1 MRTNDAQTA
10 FVECLDRHRGILI
23 KVAGACCRDLAG
35 REDLIAEIVAQLW
48 RAYGRFDERAAFSTW
63 MYRIAVNVAI
73 SFRRAEMRK
82 TRNVEAAEP
91 AILEML
97 PSPAEPQS
105 DAALALVREFIEEL
119 DELNRALMILYLADN
134 SYAEIAAILGISE
147 TNVATKIGRIKQR
160 LKRDI
165 AARSPLTNG
174 ERHGTRRTQRPLER
188 EQSEAAGKQ
197 SSQHAALR
205 AMEPS

>member
-1 MRTNDAQTA
+1 MRSNGAQNA
-10 FVECLDRHRGILI
+10 FVERLERHRGVLV
-23 KVAGACCRDLAG
+23 KVAGAYCRDAAG

-73 SFRRAEMRK
+73 SFQRAEMRK
-82 TRNVEAAEP
+82 TRNIEPAEP
-91 AILEML
+91 VVLEML
-97 PSPAEPQS
+97 PSSPEAQS
-105 DAALALVREFIEEL
+105 DDALTLVRDVIEEL
-119 DELNRALMILYLADN
+119 DELNRALMILYLDDN

-165 AARSPLTNG
+165 AARSNV
-174 ERHGTRRTQRPLER
+174 
-188 EQSEAAGKQ
+188 
-197 SSQHAALR
+197 
-205 AMEPS
+205 

>member
-1 MRTNDAQTA
+1 MRTNDAQSA
-10 FVECLDRHRGILI
+10 FVDRLERHRGVLV
-23 KVAGACCRDLAG
+23 KVAGAYCRDAAG

-73 SFRRAEMRK
+73 SFQRAEMRK
-82 TRNVEAAEP
+82 ARNVEPAEP
-91 AILEML
+91 AALEML
-97 PSPAEPQS
+97 PSPPGAQS
-105 DAALALVREFIEEL
+105 DDALALVREVIEEL
-119 DELNRALMILYLADN
+119 DELNRALMILYLDDN

-165 AARSPLTNG
+165 DAHNNV
-174 ERHGTRRTQRPLER
+174 
-188 EQSEAAGKQ
+188 
-197 SSQHAALR
+197 
-205 AMEPS
+205 